1 MKNIKPLNGIPLI
14 GYTIKSALGANIDRI
29 VVSTDSEAIAEV
41 AVNYGAEV
49 IIRPHELALDDS
61 TILPVIQHVVKVIN
75 NQDQFKPD
83 TILLLQPTSPFRE
96 SKHIFEALT
105 TFFEG
110 SADSLVS
117 VIKVPHNFNPFSVM
131 SLAKD
136 GYLVPYQDY
145 DENKNIRQL
154 KPIFYARNGAAI
166 YICTYDCLMKTNS
179 LYGDK
184 ILPYEMDR
192 SASVDIDDEWDWK
205 LAELML
211 SLN

>member
-1 MKNIKPLNGIPLI
+1 
-14 GYTIKSALGANIDRI
+14 
-29 VVSTDSEAIAEV
+29 
-41 AVNYGAEV
+41 
-49 IIRPHELALDDS
+49 
-61 TILPVIQHVVKVIN
+61 LPVIQHVVKVIN
-75 NQDQFKPD
+75 NQDQYKPD

-110 SADSLVS
+110 NADSLVS
-117 VIKVPHNFNPFSVM
+117 VIKVPHNFNPFAVM

-145 DENKNIRQL
+145 DERKNIRQL

-166 YICTYDCLMKTNS
+166 YICTYDCLMKKNS

-211 SLN
+211 SHN

>member
-1 MKNIKPLNGIPLI
+1 
-14 GYTIKSALGANIDRI
+14 
-29 VVSTDSEAIAEV
+29 
-41 AVNYGAEV
+41 
-49 IIRPHELALDDS
+49 
-61 TILPVIQHVVKVIN
+61 
-75 NQDQFKPD
+75 
-83 TILLLQPTSPFRE
+83 
-96 SKHIFEALT
+96 
-105 TFFEG
+105 
-110 SADSLVS
+110 
-117 VIKVPHNFNPFSVM
+117 M

-145 DENKNIRQL
+145 DERKNIRQL

-166 YICTYDCLMKTNS
+166 YICTYDCLMKKNS

-211 SLN
+211 SHN